1 MSAQAEVGVPNVG
14 VMGMTAPI
22 SPKGVAVSTTDKQE
36 PSVMDKQEQSVA
48 DKQEPSVMDKQEQSV
63 ADKQEQGVMHKQE
76 QGVMYAKTN
85 PSPTSVM
92 DRQEQGVMGMNAQI
106 SQKPPIELA
115 LIVNAITTGF
125 KNLVNATTTS
135 GKNLVNSL
143 KNDVT
148 QTINKINTNS
158 ILKTMA
164 ASIEQINGSMPAPAE
179 TNNAVATNNATAGGG
194 TRKAYH
200 RKGLRMKKGKKTLR
214 NRRT

>member
-1 MSAQAEVGVPNVG
+1 MSAQAIVGVPNVG

-36 PSVMDKQEQSVA
+36 PSVMDKQEQSV
-48 DKQEPSVMDKQEQSV
+48 MD
-63 ADKQEQGVMHKQE
+63 KQE

-92 DRQEQGVMGMNAQI
+92 DKQEQGVMGMNAPIPQ
-106 SQKPPIELA
+106 QNPPIDLTP
-115 LIVNAITTGF
+115 IINAITTGF

-164 ASIEQINGSMPAPAE
+164 ASIEQINGSMPAPAA
-179 TNNAVATNNATAGGG
+179 TNNAAAANNATAGGG

>member
-1 MSAQAEVGVPNVG
+1 MSAQAIVGVPNVG

-36 PSVMDKQEQSVA
+36 PSVMDKQEQSV
-48 DKQEPSVMDKQEQSV
+48 MDK
-63 ADKQEQGVMHKQE
+63 
-76 QGVMYAKTN
+76 
-85 PSPTSVM
+85 
-92 DRQEQGVMGMNAQI
+92 QEQGVMGMNAPIPQ
-106 SQKPPIELA
+106 QNPPIDLTP
-115 LIVNAITTGF
+115 IINAITTGF

-164 ASIEQINGSMPAPAE
+164 ASIEQINGSMPAPAA
-179 TNNAVATNNATAGGG
+179 TNNAAAANNATAGGG